1 MIRSMTGFGSATGE
15 VDGTRFVV
23 EVRAVNGKFYKSTL
37 RLPDDLQPLE
47 AEIDQAVS
55 RRLGRGSVTV
65 AVRVAAAPGAAAA
78 RVNAAVVVAEYLRQ
92 LRDAV
97 PPDMREQCRFDA
109 AAVLALP
116 GAVEGGSEDR
126 VLEQGRGVLARL
138 LEEACDR
145 VIEMRRR
152 EGAALAAQLRGLA
165 VEMAA
170 RLDRIERRAPEVVV
184 AYRERLRQRVDAL
197 LAEVGAALRDEDLIR
212 EVAIYADRSDIAEE
226 VIRLKGHL
234 AQFEQVLSPADG
246 RPAGRV
252 LDFLS
257 QEMLREAN
265 TIGSKSSDGE
275 ITREIVEVKGLIDR
289 IKEQAQN
296 VE

>member
-37 RLPDDLQPLE
+37 RLPEDLQPLE

-78 RVNAAVVVAEYLRQ
+78 RVNAAVVAEYLRQ

-116 GAVEGGSEDR
+116 GAVEGGTEDR
-126 VLEQGRGVLARL
+126 VLEQARGVLARL
-138 LEEACDR
+138 LDEACDR
-145 VIEMRRR
+145 VVEMRRR

>member
-37 RLPDDLQPLE
+37 RLPEDLQPLE

-78 RVNAAVVVAEYLRQ
+78 RVNAAVVAEYLRQ

-116 GAVEGGSEDR
+116 GAVEGGTEDR
-126 VLEQGRGVLARL
+126 VLEQARGVLARL
-138 LEEACDR
+138 LDEACER